1 MQIYDGRKYFYQWDL
16 NQKITSDSFRVGDEI
31 HFVNIK
37 QMTALVVAAYELDG
51 KIVANVPNILL
62 QESYPIIVY
71 RCIANG
77 DAAST
82 IDKCKFGVEKRP
94 KPDDY
99 GYTET
104 ELYTIKTAIN
114 IALEEAKNSGDFKG
128 DKGDDGVGIAYMT
141 INNDGDLVVTYTNDT
156 FINLGQITG
165 EDGKQG
171 PQGEPGNDGFSPIV
185 SFTDIG
191 NGYKMSV
198 IDANGQK
205 EIQLLNGV
213 NGKDGVDGKDGVSG
227 RDGKDGLTPFVNASN
242 NWQIGDT
249 DTNIKASG
257 QDGKDGISVSKTEIN
272 NKGELIITLSDNT
285 VFNLG
290 VVVGEKG
297 DTGNDGIS
305 ITKTEIN
312 DKGEL
317 VITFSDNTVSN
328 LGVVAATTAEFYKK
342 DETDTLLNTKA
353 DKNKILDYITY
364 EVGYYDDEEC
374 IQYNDNEAV
383 ITDCSTD
390 ISGTYI
396 VPDTIEGYPVTAIC
410 NSAFENCTSLT
421 GIVLPNSITYLS
433 YRSFYNCTSLT
444 SIIIP
449 NGVSILSGDAF
460 VNCTSLE
467 SVILPDSLT
476 YIGTTVFSRCTKLKS
491 VEIPN
496 GVTAIDDTAF
506 QGCTALTS
514 VYIPVSVTSIAWS
527 FEECSSLKDIYYG
540 GTKEDWN
547 KANMRLWWI
556 EGEEEYNYDTF
567 KDYVTIHYKYGDVPI
582 PTEKTDAANKEYV
595 DEALK
600 SKTDK
605 PKSVAFAD
613 SDTITL
619 ADNTTYY
626 ANSEISSLTVIYPET
641 NFICSLEFNLAS
653 QGDITITLPQSKY
666 IGGAPTFANG
676 ETWELNIM
684 NGVVVGGLV
693 E

>member
-82 IDKCKFGVEKRP
+82 IDKCKFSVEKRP

-272 NKGELIITLSDNT
+272 NKGELIITLSDKSE
-285 VFNLG
+285 FNLG
-290 VVVGEKG
+290 VVIGAKGDKGDKGDPFTYDDFTPEQLSALKGEKG

-312 DKGEL
+312 DKGEF

-342 DETDTLLNTKA
+342 DETDTLLNTKT
-353 DKNKILDYITY
+353 DKNKMLDYITY
-364 EVGYYDDEEC
+364 EIV
-374 IQYNDNEAV
+374 DNSV
-383 ITDCSTD
+383 TITGCDKS
-390 ISGTYI
+390 ISGAHI
-396 VPDTIEGYPVTAIC
+396 IPDTIEGYPVTKIGEA
-410 NSAFENCTSLT
+410 AFHNCDKLK
-421 GIVLPNSITYLS
+421 
-433 YRSFYNCTSLT
+433 

-449 NGVSILSGDAF
+449 ESVTVLKSSAF
-460 VNCTSLE
+460 VECDSLERVNIPNNVTSLNA
-467 SVILPDSLT
+467 T
-476 YIGTTVFSRCTKLKS
+476 FGM
-491 VEIPN
+491 
-496 GVTAIDDTAF
+496 
-506 QGCTALTS
+506 
-514 VYIPVSVTSIAWS
+514 
-527 FEECSSLKDIYYG
+527 CSSLRKIKISNNVISINQAFAFCNNLNIYYD
-540 GTKEDWN
+540 GTKEEWD
-547 KANMRLWWI
+547 RI
-556 EGEEEYNYDTF
+556 EKSEYDSELT
-567 KDYVTIHYKYGDVPI
+567 DATIHFNNSYETYSKAETDTLLNAKADVSQ
-582 PTEKTDAANKEYV
+582 KVYFTDGAIITV
-595 DEALK
+595 D
-600 SKTDK
+600 
-605 PKSVAFAD
+605 
-613 SDTITL
+613 
-619 ADNTTYY
+619 DNTTYY
-626 ANSEISSLTVIYPET
+626 AEGEISNLTVVYPDT
-641 NFICSLEFNLAS
+641 DFICSLEFNLAS

-676 ETWELNIM
+676 ETWELNIK